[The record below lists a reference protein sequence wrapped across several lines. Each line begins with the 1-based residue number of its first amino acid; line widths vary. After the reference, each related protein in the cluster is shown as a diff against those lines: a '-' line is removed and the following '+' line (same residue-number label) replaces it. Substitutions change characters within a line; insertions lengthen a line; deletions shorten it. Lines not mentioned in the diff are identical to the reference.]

1 MGGLAS
7 HFIGKFMLLLI
18 ATDIFGI
25 GPHIDDMI
33 HRILPANANC
43 MVIDPY
49 GAQEQNFYSEQDAY
63 DIFNEEGGLDT
74 YCENLTRA
82 VIELEPDVVIGF
94 SAGGSALYKVLA
106 ENRDVDVRALMAF
119 YPSQIRHFDNLVLS
133 VPSTIL
139 FPEQEPHFDVKELQ
153 KRLSSK
159 PNVQVEQTDFAHGFM
174 NPYSDNYSEEAEEY
188 YITVMKQWLVQYLSH
203 A

>member
-1 MGGLAS
+1 
-7 HFIGKFMLLLI
+7 MLLLI

-63 DIFNEEGGLDT
+63 EIFTEEGGLESYSD
-74 YCENLTRA
+74 NLTRA
-82 VIELEPDVVIGF
+82 ILELEPDIVLGF
-94 SAGGSALYKVLA
+94 SAGGSALYKVLL
-106 ENRDVDVRALMAF
+106 ENGSTTVKALMAF
-119 YPSQIRHFDNLVLS
+119 YPGQIRDFDKLELDIPAS
-133 VPSTIL
+133 IIL
-139 FPEQEPHFDVKELQ
+139 PQQEPHFDVSTLQ
-153 KRLSSK
+153 ENIEKTRS
-159 PNVQVEQTDFAHGFM
+159 VQCERADFNHGFM
-174 NPYSDNYSEEAEEY
+174 NPYSDSYSEEAEDKY
-188 YITVMKQWLVQYLSH
+188 LITIKQWLTHHLLD